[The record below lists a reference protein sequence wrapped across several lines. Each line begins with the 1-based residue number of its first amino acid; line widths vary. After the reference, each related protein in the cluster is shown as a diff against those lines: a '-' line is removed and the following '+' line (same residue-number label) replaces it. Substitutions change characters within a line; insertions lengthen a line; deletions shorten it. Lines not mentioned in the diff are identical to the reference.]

1 MIRIDGVA
9 VNVLK
14 FPTFFSFSIVLAVL
28 ATFVQNFRTFTVQ
41 ERLSLYNKVSVMSVW
56 ERVCGVGRNFSK
68 VIFGIPILRA
78 HTLLAHNDYIIRM
91 KNCGS

>member
-28 ATFVQNFRTFTVQ
+28 ATFVQNFRTFTVL
-41 ERLSLYNKVSVMSVW
+41 ERLSLYNKVSVMGEGLW
-56 ERVCGVGRNFSK
+56 GGKEFSK
-68 VIFGIPILRA
+68 VIFGIPILRT
-78 HTLLAHNDYIIRM
+78 HIVWM